1 MFFGQTVFLLLVL
14 QFLLLPNC
22 AKSEDNNQKW
32 FPACHPEEKCVP
44 LGSCP
49 FLLRKTLQKPMPQ
62 DDKKLLG
69 SKLCNYREAPEPT
82 QAYFVCCQVLPK
94 SCGQLPPDFRV
105 IGDIAQL
112 NGYPW
117 MAMLLY
123 QHPRDQATF
132 YTQECAGS
140 LINKRYVVTAA
151 HCINPGR
158 LLLKMVRLGEHNIS
172 TAIDCVNNE
181 CAPPHLDIAIKEKI
195 IHEGY
200 DSQSLRNDIA
210 LLRLEYPIYYSNAIK
225 PICVIPSYDFNNHF
239 FINESMTVAGWGVT
253 QTGRRSDVLR
263 RTTVKGRDSTKC
275 TQPFRESTLCALSTD
290 GTDTTRGDSG
300 GPLMARMGNPINESV
315 YLAGITSYGS
325 ENYGMTGSFYTRTEY
340 FIDWIKEKLK
350 PSSQDE
356 F

>member
-1 MFFGQTVFLLLVL
+1 MFVGQTVFLLLVL
-14 QFLLLPNC
+14 QFLLLPNY
-22 AKSEDNNQKW
+22 AKSGYNNRLW
-32 FPACHPEEKCVP
+32 FPTCHPEEKCVP

-49 FLLRKTLQKPMPQ
+49 FLLRKTLQKRMPQ
-62 DDKKLLG
+62 DDKNLLR
-69 SKLCNYREAPEPT
+69 SKQCNYREASSPT

-94 SCGQLPPDFRV
+94 SCGQLPLDFRV

-112 NGYPW
+112 NGFPW

-123 QHPRDQATF
+123 QHPWDQDRR

-151 HCINPGR
+151 HCINPGS

-172 TAIDCVNNE
+172 TAIDCVHNE
-181 CAPPHLDIAIKEKI
+181 CAPPHLDIPIEEKI

-200 DSQSLRNDIA
+200 DRHSLRNDIA
-210 LLRLEYPIYYSNAIK
+210 LLRLKKPVDYSNAIK
-225 PICVIPSYDFNNHF
+225 PICVIPSYDFRNHF

-253 QTGRRSDVLR
+253 QKGRRSDVLR
-263 RTTVKGRDSTKC
+263 TTTVKGRDSTKC
-275 TQPFRESTLCALSTD
+275 TQTFRESSLCALSTD
-290 GTDTTRGDSG
+290 GSDSTNGDSG
-300 GPLMARMGNPINESV
+300 GPLMARMGNAINEFV

-325 ENYGMTGSFYTRTEY
+325 KFFGVVGSSYTRTEY
-340 FIDWIKEKLK
+340 FIDWIKEKLI